1 MNLNPITWTGQTDI
15 PSLGGVS
22 EPASAAIPGPP
33 VAAPVPAVPHLGLA
47 RRARMLSW
55 LGLVWIGAEGAV
67 AIAAGLAAG
76 SVALVGF
83 GIDSAIEAMASL
95 VIIWR
100 FTGSRLLSPSA
111 EGRAQRLVAIQFFV
125 LAPYVGFEAIHA
137 LIEGARPGVSW
148 VGIALAA
155 TSAVGMPLLG
165 LAKRRIGERL
175 GSLATRGEGMQ
186 NVLCGIL
193 AAALLVGLVG
203 NAAAGLWWL
212 DPLVALTIAGVAVHE
227 GRRAWRGD
235 ACGCAA

>member
-1 MNLNPITWTGQTDI
+1 MNLNRITWTPRHGV
-15 PSLGGVS
+15 PSLGRVS
-22 EPASAAIPGPP
+22 ETAAAAIPAPP
-33 VAAPVPAVPHLGLA
+33 VAARLPSPRHMALA

-67 AIAAGLAAG
+67 AVAAGLAAG
-76 SVALVGF
+76 SVALIGF

-100 FTGSRLLSPSA
+100 FTGSRLLSAGA
-111 EGRAQRLVAIQFFV
+111 ERRAQRLVALQFFI

-137 LIEGARPGVSW
+137 LIDGARPEVSW
-148 VGIALAA
+148 VGIGLAA

-165 LAKRRIGERL
+165 QAKRRVGEQL
-175 GSLATRGEGMQ
+175 GSPATRGEGMQ
-186 NVLCGIL
+186 NVLCGVL
-193 AAALLVGLVG
+193 ALALLIGLVG

-212 DPLVALTIAGVAVHE
+212 DPAVALVIAGVAVSE